1 MKNTKEPEY
10 PSLYDPR
17 SKTGK
22 YHPCDEEYKK
32 KMEIWQKWY
41 DNKIQNENLLN

>member
-1 MKNTKEPEY
+1 MKNTKKPEY

-22 YHPCDEEYKK
+22 YYPWNEEYKK
-32 KMEIWQKWY
+32 KMKIWKDCY
-41 DNKIQNENLLN
+41 NSKVKN